1 MLKRDYT
8 RRTYLKI
15 FYHTPPD
22 RSAAFRLPK
31 DLLKTLNE
39 ICAELDCNR
48 SQLIRRQLKDYIRFH
63 ELDRRKQEE

>member
-1 MLKRDYT
+1 
-8 RRTYLKI
+8 LKI
-15 FYHTPPD
+15 FYHTPPG

-48 SQLIRRQLKDYIRFH
+48 SQLIRR
-63 ELDRRKQEE
+63 